1 MAWIAKNSAS
11 MQIERRD
18 EPYLTIELKKKLED
32 EVLPRYDTRMA
43 ATMPA
48 LHLVQDTHGWLP
60 YQAIEEIA
68 EFLGLAASHVLDTA
82 TFYEEYWLKPHG
94 KYVIWVCQSLSCE
107 IMGQPTLLEKIKNH
121 LGIEPG
127 ETTEDGRFT
136 LMGVEC
142 LGSCGTAPCA
152 LVNHKL
158 HENITAENFQ
168 KVLDSLE

>member
-1 MAWIAKNSAS
+1 MAWIAKNSAT
-11 MQIERRD
+11 MQIDRRD
-18 EPYLTIELKKKLED
+18 EPYLTDALKKQLQD

-60 YQAIEEIA
+60 HQAIEEVA
-68 EFLGLAASHVLDTA
+68 DFLGLTASQVLDTA

-107 IMGQPTLLEKIKNH
+107 IMGQPTLLEKIKTH
-121 LGIEPG
+121 LGIEVG
-127 ETTEDGRFT
+127 ETTDDGKFT
-136 LMGVEC
+136 LIDVEC

-158 HENITAENFQ
+158 HENITADNFQ
-168 KVLDSLE
+168 SVLDALE

>member
-1 MAWIAKNSAS
+1 MAWIAKNSAT

-18 EPYLTIELKKKLED
+18 EPYLTDALKKQLEE

-60 YQAIEEIA
+60 HQAMEEIA

-107 IMGQPTLLEKIKNH
+107 IMGQPRLVDRIKDH
-121 LGIEPG
+121 LGIEVG
-127 ETTEDGRFT
+127 ETTDDGRFT
-136 LMGVEC
+136 LMDVEC

-152 LVNHKL
+152 LVNHRL
-158 HENITAENFQ
+158 HENIDADNFQ
-168 KVLDSLE
+168 TVLDKLE

>member
-1 MAWIAKNSAS
+1 MAWIAKNSAT

-18 EPYLTIELKKKLED
+18 EPYLTDALKKQLED
-32 EVLPRYDTRMA
+32 QVIPRYDTRMA

-60 YQAIEEIA
+60 HQAMEEIA
-68 EFLGLAASHVLDTA
+68 EFLGLTASHVLDTA

-107 IMGQPTLLEKIKNH
+107 LLGQPSLLEKIKGH
-121 LGIEPG
+121 LGIEVG
-127 ETTEDGRFT
+127 ETTDDGRFT

-158 HENITAENFQ
+158 HENITADNFQ
-168 KVLDSLE
+168 SVLDSLE

>member
-1 MAWIAKNSAS
+1 MAWIAKNSS
-11 MQIERRD
+11 TIEIDRRD
-18 EPYLTIELKKKLED
+18 EPYLTEALKKQLED
-32 EVLPRYDTRMA
+32 EVMPRYDTREA

-60 YQAIEEIA
+60 HQAIEEIA
-68 EFLGLAASHVLDTA
+68 DFLELPASQVLDTT
-82 TFYEEYWLKPHG
+82 TFYEEYWLRPHG
-94 KYVIWVCQSLSCE
+94 RYVVWVCQSLTCE
-107 IMGQPTLLEKIKNH
+107 LLGQQSLTGKISDY

-127 ETTEDGRFT
+127 ETTDDGKFT
-136 LMGVEC
+136 LMNVEC

-158 HENITAENFQ
+158 HENITADNFQ

>member
-1 MAWIAKNSAS
+1 MAWIAKNSAT

-18 EPYLTIELKKKLED
+18 EPYLTIALKKQLEE

-60 YQAIEEIA
+60 HQAMEEIA

-107 IMGQPTLLEKIKNH
+107 IMGQQKLIDKIKDH
-121 LGIEPG
+121 LGIEVG
-127 ETTEDGRFT
+127 ETTDDGRIT
-136 LMGVEC
+136 LMDVEC

-152 LVNHKL
+152 LVNHRL
-158 HENITAENFQ
+158 HENISADNFQ
-168 KVLDSLE
+168 AVLDKLE

>member
-1 MAWIAKNSAS
+1 MAWIAKNSAT

-18 EPYLTIELKKKLED
+18 EPYLTDALKKQLEE

-60 YQAIEEIA
+60 HQAMEEIA
-68 EFLGLAASHVLDTA
+68 EFLGLSASHVLDTA

-107 IMGQPTLLEKIKNH
+107 IMGQPKLVDKIKGH
-121 LGIEPG
+121 LGIEVG
-127 ETTEDGRFT
+127 ETTDDGRIT
-136 LMGVEC
+136 LMDVEC

-152 LVNHKL
+152 LVNHRL
-158 HENITAENFQ
+158 HENINADNFQ
-168 KVLDSLE
+168 AVLDKLE

>member
-1 MAWIAKNSAS
+1 MAWIAKNSAT

-18 EPYLTIELKKKLED
+18 EPYLTDALKKQLEE

-60 YQAIEEIA
+60 HQAMEEIA

-107 IMGQPTLLEKIKNH
+107 IMGQPKLIDKIKGH
-121 LGIEPG
+121 LGIEVG
-127 ETTEDGRFT
+127 ETTDDGRIT
-136 LMGVEC
+136 LMDVEC

-152 LVNHKL
+152 LVNHRL
-158 HENITAENFQ
+158 HENINAENFQ
-168 KVLDSLE
+168 AVLDKLE

>member
-1 MAWIAKNSAS
+1 MAWIAKNSAT

-18 EPYLTIELKKKLED
+18 EPYLTLALKKQLE
-32 EVLPRYDTRMA
+32 EEALPRYATQRA
-43 ATMPA
+43 ATMSA

-60 YQAIEEIA
+60 HQAIEEIA
-68 EFLGLAASHVLDTA
+68 DFLGLTASEVLDTA

-107 IMGQPTLLEKIKNH
+107 LMGQPTLLEKIKDH
-121 LGIEPG
+121 LGIEVG
-127 ETTEDGRFT
+127 ETTDDGRFT
-136 LMGVEC
+136 LMSVEC

-152 LVNHKL
+152 LVDHKL
-158 HENITAENFQ
+158 HENINVDNFQ

>member
-18 EPYLTIELKKKLED
+18 EPYLTAALKKKLED

-48 LHLVQDTHGWLP
+48 LHLVQDIHGWLP

-68 EFLGLAASHVLDTA
+68 EFLGLTASHVLDTA
-82 TFYEEYWLKPHG
+82 TFYEEYWLRPHG

-107 IMGQPTLLEKIKNH
+107 IMGQPKLIEKIKNH

-158 HENITAENFQ
+158 HENITADNFQ